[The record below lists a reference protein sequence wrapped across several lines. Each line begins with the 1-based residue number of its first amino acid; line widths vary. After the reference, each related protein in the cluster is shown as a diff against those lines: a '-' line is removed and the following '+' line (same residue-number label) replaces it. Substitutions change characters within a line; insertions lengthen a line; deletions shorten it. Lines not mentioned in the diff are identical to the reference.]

1 MEAAII
7 MARNTKAPG
16 LNKALKAFRVFHR
29 MTQKNIAE
37 KLELPA
43 SFVSEM
49 ETGKKTVTLS
59 LVEKY
64 ASLFKVPSWEIVYL
78 GEAYDRNRTR
88 KGISG
93 KRLDLLDWV
102 TSDDTTDAV
111 KLELKENSQLD
122 PVVVSGSNVDE
133 GYSEKEF
140 GIVEKK
146 QKNKVRT
153 RKTSKTREENDLA
166 DI

>member
-1 MEAAII
+1 
-7 MARNTKAPG
+7 MANNTTATG

-29 MTQKNIAE
+29 MTQKTIAE
-37 KLELPA
+37 KIDVPT

-49 ETGKKTVTLS
+49 ETGKKAVTLS

-93 KRLDLLDWV
+93 KLLDLIDWV
-102 TSDDTTDAV
+102 TSDDTVEAV
-111 KLELKENSQLD
+111 KLDLTENNLQKA
-122 PVVVSGSNVDE
+122 PVGS
-133 GYSEKEF
+133 YSDVEF
-140 GIVEKK
+140 GTVKE
-146 QKNKVRT
+146 KNKSKTRT
-153 RKTSKTREENDLA
+153 RKKGKTRKESDQTA
-166 DI
+166 